1 VDVFQ
6 DHLIRARA
14 TGGAFARSVPRPRWG
29 LRLAGTIQLAAHT
42 VVQGSAWLWLDDA
55 KSAAYL
61 RPGEVALVRGGP
73 DHHIAH
79 KPAAMCLEHEAFRM
93 RHLHDDP
100 SDPAASVFVC
110 GAYQF
115 AGDVGLGLI
124 NALPQFLI
132 LRAPDQDS
140 LHDVIAAL
148 AAELVAN
155 SPGQQTVLDRLL
167 DVVLVLAIRAGL
179 RRSDTAPGWYCALA
193 DARLNA
199 ALESIHND
207 PAHSWAVPELA
218 AISGLS
224 RATFARLFS
233 RMLGQAPMQYLA
245 DWRMTL
251 ARDLLRTDD
260 AHSHR
265 SPPRSATGHRMPS
278 PRRSS
283 ATMARRPDAG
293 VGSSPSRQSVPHHHQ
308 PRCYEPALQPSSC
321 RDVGPLA
328 KSWSWRRRR
337 DERIVDVLRLIS
349 AVPKDGDLP
358 TLQSDWT

>member
-6 DHLIRARA
+6 DHLLRARA
-14 TGGAFARSVPRPRWG
+14 TGGAFARSVARPPWG
-29 LRLAGTIQLAAHT
+29 LRLAGTIQLAVHT

-55 KSAAYL
+55 RSATHL
-61 RPGEVALVRGGP
+61 SPGEVALVRGGP

-79 KPAAMCLEHEAFRM
+79 QPTATCQEHEDFRM

-100 SDPAASVFVC
+100 SDHSASVFVC

-115 AGDVGLGLI
+115 AGDVGQGLI
-124 NALPQFLI
+124 NALPQLLI

-148 AAELVAN
+148 AAELVTN

-179 RRSDTAPGWYCALA
+179 RQSDTAPGWYHALT
-193 DARLNA
+193 DTRLNA
-199 ALESIHND
+199 ALQAIHND
-207 PAHSWAVPELA
+207 PAHPWTVPELA

-233 RMLGQAPMQYLA
+233 RMLGQAPMQYLT

-251 ARDLLRTDD
+251 ARDLLRTDH
-260 AHSHR
+260 ATLAQIATR
-265 SPPRSATGHRMPS
+265 IGYASPYAFGAAFQRHHGHPPGR
-278 PRRSS
+278 
-283 ATMARRPDAG
+283 
-293 VGSSPSRQSVPHHHQ
+293 
-308 PRCYEPALQPSSC
+308 
-321 RDVGPLA
+321 
-328 KSWSWRRRR
+328 WRRHQS
-337 DERIVDVLRLIS
+337 I
-349 AVPKDGDLP
+349 PP
-358 TLQSDWT
+358 TGTAPAAAIPPPAGARHHD